1 MIGCVL
7 VMDVLNKTPGS
18 STQINI
24 TVESRSIF
32 EAPND
37 ITMRNITSIT
47 GSCSGGN
54 KLHCFF
60 LFLDYFLI
68 LTFNLLI
75 SSLQPSILGRHIAT
89 TACSFLKAIL
99 MLGEAI
105 II

>member
-54 KLHCFF
+54 KLQLFFSFFGLFSYLNFQFTHILLTALNFGEAYCNNSLF
-60 LFLDYFLI
+60 LFEGH
-68 LTFNLLI
+68 FNV
-75 SSLQPSILGRHIAT
+75 G
-89 TACSFLKAIL
+89 
-99 MLGEAI
+99 
-105 II
+105 